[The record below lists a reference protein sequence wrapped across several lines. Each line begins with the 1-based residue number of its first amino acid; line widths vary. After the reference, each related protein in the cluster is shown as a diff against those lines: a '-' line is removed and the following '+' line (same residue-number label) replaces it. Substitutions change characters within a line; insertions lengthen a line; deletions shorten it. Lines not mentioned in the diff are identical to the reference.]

1 MKKIMILVAAAMFM
15 VACGGNGKQAEAKK
29 TVEEQQTVEEKVVEY
44 NEKMLKVLES
54 GDEAAFEKI
63 SLEGEA
69 WMESL
74 SAEDQEKAEAA
85 ARKWEQ
91 DNMDRIY
98 KAMGL

>member
-15 VACGGNGKQAEAKK
+15 VACGNSGEKK
-29 TVEEQQTVEEKVVEY
+29 QQTVEGKVVEY
-44 NEKMLKVLES
+44 SEKMLKAMES
-54 GDEAAFEKI
+54 GDEEAFEKI
-63 SLEGEA
+63 SSEAGA

-85 ARKWEQ
+85 SRKWEQ
-91 DNMDRIY
+91 DNMDRLY

>member
-15 VACGGNGKQAEAKK
+15 VACGNSGEKK
-29 TVEEQQTVEEKVVEY
+29 QQTVEEKVVEY

-63 SLEGEA
+63 SSEGEA

-74 SAEDQEKAEAA
+74 SAEDKEKAEAA

>member
-15 VACGGNGKQAEAKK
+15 VACGNSGEKK
-29 TVEEQQTVEEKVVEY
+29 QQTVEEKVVEY

-63 SLEGEA
+63 SSEGEA

-74 SAEDQEKAEAA
+74 SAEDKEKAEAA
-85 ARKWEQ
+85 ARKWEE

>member
-15 VACGGNGKQAEAKK
+15 VACGNSGEKK
-29 TVEEQQTVEEKVVEY
+29 QQTVEEKVVEY

-63 SLEGEA
+63 SSEGEA

-74 SAEDQEKAEAA
+74 SAEDKEKAEAA

-98 KAMGL
+98 KAMGH

>member
-1 MKKIMILVAAAMFM
+1 MILVAAAMFM
-15 VACGGNGKQAEAKK
+15 VACGNSGEKKQQ
-29 TVEEQQTVEEKVVEY
+29 TVEEKVVKQQTVEEKVVEY

-63 SLEGEA
+63 SSEGEA

-74 SAEDQEKAEAA
+74 SAEDKEKAEAA
-85 ARKWEQ
+85 ARKWEE